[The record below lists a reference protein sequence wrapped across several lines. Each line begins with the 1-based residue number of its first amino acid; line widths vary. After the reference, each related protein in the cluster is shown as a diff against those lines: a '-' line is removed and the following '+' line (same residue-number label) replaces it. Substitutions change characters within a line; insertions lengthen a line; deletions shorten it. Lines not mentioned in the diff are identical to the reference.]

1 MSLSLATFYRWAVV
15 RPFSAFRQRAD
26 AGPERSPAHEQE
38 PEHDP
43 DAARRDDPERL
54 ERIAIYARAG
64 YFNMGYTADMFHM
77 IGEIGPE

>member
-1 MSLSLATFYRWAVV
+1 MSMSLATFYRWAVV

-26 AGPERSPAHEQE
+26 AGPGRSTTQVQDPCVE
-38 PEHDP
+38 PRNDP
-43 DAARRDDPERL
+43 DRL

-64 YFNMGYTADMFHM
+64 YFNMGYTVDMFHM